1 MTTLSESEKG
11 NEKTFE
17 ARFPDTESPGS
28 AGPSAAPG
36 TPPGRPLSRRSLHTP
51 PAHPVQRT
59 AVLCSII
66 FPLDLLLFLSP
77 ENILPSPSPPVPD
90 HPGMTS
96 CRCHT
101 ARRPMNIRFPR
112 SRQSVRHKHLTK
124 KHTLY
129 LLTGVIPVPRE
140 FVNPKRNEKPDPVVV
155 MQRFYA
161 HLTYL

>member
-1 MTTLSESEKG
+1 MQSITHSQG
-11 NEKTFE
+11 NDNTVTREGKREPDKTQEYQIQKVPE
-17 ARFPDTESPGS
+17 AQDHLLLPGHRQAGHSP
-28 AGPSAAPG
+28 AGHSI
-36 TPPGRPLSRRSLHTP
+36 LP

-140 FVNPKRNEKPDPVVV
+140 FINTEWLEKPDTIV
-155 MQRFYA
+155 MM
-161 HLTYL
+161 